1 MGSGPKERLAGANQS
16 VRKLETKLSQTTDR
30 GTRVGLD
37 NTIVFD
43 LETVTFLE
51 SMWTKV
57 TVEMM
62 AYEAARTTNIL
73 NDFIT

>member
-16 VRKLETKLSQTTDR
+16 MRKLETKLSQTTDR
-30 GTRVGLD
+30 GTRVVLD

-57 TVEMM
+57 TVEMV

>member
-1 MGSGPKERLAGANQS
+1 MGSGPKDRLAGANQS

-30 GTRVGLD
+30 GTRVVLD

-57 TVEMM
+57 TVEMV

-73 NDFIT
+73 NSFIT

>member
-30 GTRVGLD
+30 GTRVVLD

-43 LETVTFLE
+43 LQTVTFLE

-57 TVEMM
+57 TVEMV

>member
-16 VRKLETKLSQTTDR
+16 VKKLETKLSQTTDR
-30 GTRVGLD
+30 GTRVVLD

-43 LETVTFLE
+43 LEMVTFLE
-51 SMWTKV
+51 SMWTQV
-57 TVEMM
+57 TVEMV

>member
-30 GTRVGLD
+30 GTRVVLD

-57 TVEMM
+57 TVEMV

>member
-30 GTRVGLD
+30 GTRVVLD

-43 LETVTFLE
+43 LEMVTFLE
-51 SMWTKV
+51 SMWTQV
-57 TVEMM
+57 TVEMV